1 MIESFLTTARGYFS
15 QLRNCEAEYNDT
27 INGLIL
33 YYLSGF
39 GEDQKLPRHLLN
51 LCEDKEMLNYNLNN
65 SHERHLQ
72 VRNNISIYFFKF
84 FFTLKIKKII
94 LGNRCSRR

>member
-1 MIESFLTTARGYFS
+1 MVDSFLTTARGYFS

-33 YYLSGF
+33 YFLSGI
-39 GEDQKLPRHLLN
+39 GDDAKMPRHLLN
-51 LCEDKEMLNYNLNN
+51 LCEDKDMLNYNLNN

-72 VRNNISIYFFKF
+72 VCTCIYVYFCCLYFK
-84 FFTLKIKKII
+84 
-94 LGNRCSRR
+94 N